1 MNPPEIILGLDIST
15 STIGMC
21 GMNREKELIFLSY
34 ISLKK
39 QKDLFEKA
47 DAFLVELEENCG
59 IVSHVA
65 IEEPLVMY
73 KEGFSRAQ
81 ILSKLSM
88 FNGMCSI
95 LTKTLYNTVPVH
107 YNVNTARK
115 LAFGDMKFP
124 KGSERKKIVQA
135 RVALEYPEVDWPLK
149 PRVGTLKDECFDM
162 ADSVIIA
169 RAHAEVLRNESYR

>member
-1 MNPPEIILGLDIST
+1 METPEIILGLDVST

-21 GMNREKELIFLSY
+21 GMNMEKELVFLSY
-34 ISLKK
+34 VTLKK

-47 DAFLVELEENCG
+47 DAFKEELIKHEG
-59 IVSHVA
+59 LISHVA

-88 FNGMCSI
+88 FNGMCGL
-95 LTKTLYNTVPVH
+95 LTKTLYNTTPTL
-107 YNVNTARK
+107 YNVSSARK

-124 KGSERKKIVQA
+124 KGSNRKEIVQS
-135 RVALEYPEVDWPLK
+135 RVAQEYPEVDWPLK
-149 PRVGTLKDECFDM
+149 RTGRLKDECFDM
-162 ADSVIIA
+162 ADAVIIA
-169 RAHAEVLRNESYR
+169 RAHAEVLRNER